1 MLLAWVEEGLE
12 DEASYN
18 HVKTGSYNSV
28 RGMAYKIKH
37 GLIAHCKAPPFGID
51 RLYVNAD
58 LKPICIIRNLQD
70 GRQLRL
76 HHETKEVLE
85 TYPKEIKGT
94 EVRHFRKQKSDRVV
108 LIPGAEEILEQV
120 RFGLT
125 EYWRNGIGS

>member
-94 EVRHFRKQKSDRVV
+94 EVRCHLALQTQPPDVRDNRVQNQPAFRDSIY
-108 LIPGAEEILEQV
+108 LIRSI
-120 RFGLT
+120 
-125 EYWRNGIGS
+125 